1 MRSAFHAL
9 LFSAVLVGGCATVVK
24 GTTQQIAINTP
35 GVVGATC
42 TLTSS
47 AIGSRVVTTPA
58 TVTVEK
64 GREGITVRCT
74 AECYNDG
81 AGVVASN
88 AEGMSAGNVVFG
100 GLIGLGVDAA
110 SGAIN
115 SYASQTDILMT
126 PIQGCRRKRTS

>member
-1 MRSAFHAL
+1 MRMPLKL
-9 LFSAVLVGGCATVVK
+9 LSLAIVLGGCATVVK
-24 GTTQQIAINTP
+24 GTTQQIAVNTP
-35 GVVGATC
+35 GVAGATC
-42 TLTSS
+42 TLSSS
-47 AIGSRVVTTPA
+47 AIGSRVVQTPA
-58 TVTVEK
+58 TLTVEK
-64 GREGITVRCT
+64 GREGITVRCS

-81 AGVVASN
+81 TGVVASN

-126 PIQGCRRKRTS
+126 PIQGCKRKRG